1 MTCHLH
7 NFPLSFGNRTS
18 RAVSAGLQTLKGL
31 VAASFHLEQGLWL
44 QQPHSPIVHLHNGC
58 LFIHYANSMGGKLGN
73 KGRRKEKIAVACFN
87 ILFISKLC
95 GLQKSQPQSTACAW
109 EFVFSPFSYEL
120 SQVKKKS
127 YFSLAFSASFIEPSE
142 QYNVQCRKKSKLKF
156 HIFESGL
163 SASSILIL
171 DQTQRIIYIQW

>member
-7 NFPLSFGNRTS
+7 NFPLSFGNQTS

-44 QQPHSPIVHLHNGC
+44 QQPHSPIIHLHNGC

-73 KGRRKEKIAVACFN
+73 KGRRKGKIALACFN

-120 SQVKKKS
+120 SQVKKS

-163 SASSILIL
+163 SVSSILIL